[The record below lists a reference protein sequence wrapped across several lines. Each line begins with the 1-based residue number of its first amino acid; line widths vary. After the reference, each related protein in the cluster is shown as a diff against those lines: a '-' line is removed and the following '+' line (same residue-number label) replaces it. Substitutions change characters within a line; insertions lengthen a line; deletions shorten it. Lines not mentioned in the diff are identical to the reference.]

1 MASLTA
7 GVLASVLTFT
17 NPFSPG
23 ARTGFPFRDF
33 PQLSSFHI
41 SLIHN
46 LFEFWYLIGYLTGSP
61 IPIDIKPQPQPH
73 GKVYFGIEKSVP
85 LFSFPC
91 NLATFFQCLSRCSA
105 MSRFGQH

>member
-46 LFEFWYLIGYLTGSP
+46 LFELWYLIGYLTGSP
-61 IPIDIKPQPQPH
+61 IPIDIKPQPQPM
-73 GKVYFGIEKSVP
+73 KKYNQESKMSSRYLLCVVTSLLFTSV
-85 LFSFPC
+85 
-91 NLATFFQCLSRCSA
+91 
-105 MSRFGQH
+105 